1 MQDRIKIVVAVDDR
15 GTVSA
20 VYTNREDII
29 IDCAV
34 IDYEQAGRHD
44 DDVVG
49 VDDCGNEYVV
59 MPQTVEHAPPHVVGV
74 HDALACG
81 ETYIDLLRHR
91 RYREE
96 EAE

>member
-29 IDCAV
+29 VECAV
-34 IDYEQAGRHD
+34 IDYDLVGRHD

-49 VDDCGNEYVV
+49 VDDCGCEYVV
-59 MPQTVEHAPPHVVGV
+59 RPTVVEHAPPHVVGV
-74 HDALACG
+74 HDALAHG

-91 RYREE
+91 RYREK

>member
-15 GTVSA
+15 GTVSG

-29 IDCAV
+29 VECAV
-34 IDYEQAGRHD
+34 IDYDLVCRHD

-49 VDDCGNEYVV
+49 VDDCGCEYVV

-74 HDALACG
+74 HDALRRG

-91 RYREE
+91 EE